1 MDRPHMGQGP
11 GAPALVK
18 LRGRFKPTRDMPAW
32 ETLWAE
38 PVEAGSYRLQNCS
51 FVVPLA
57 AGDVVLAEGAGDGEL
72 QLTGLVQP
80 SASIL
85 TVVGAPPGAG
95 LDVQPV
101 IDEWRSGGALWT
113 EHNNGLLV
121 TVWPEGHRLEQI
133 EGVIKP
139 TLAHG
144 LICLAPA
151 FPSIRDAEHMPEV
164 EWELE
169 RIFIEPVEDDE
180 AYSLRG

>member
-1 MDRPHMGQGP
+1 MGQDP
-11 GAPALVK
+11 DAPEMVK
-18 LRGRFKPTRDMPAW
+18 LRVRFKPTPDMPAW
-32 ETLWAE
+32 ETLWAA

-57 AGDVVLAEGAGDGEL
+57 AGDVVRAEPAGDGEL
-72 QLTGLVQP
+72 QLTGLVGP

-85 TVVGAPPGAG
+85 TVVGAPPGAD

-113 EHNNGLLV
+113 EHNNGLMV
-121 TVWPEGHRLEQI
+121 TVWPEGHRLDQVEA
-133 EGVIKP
+133 VIKP

-144 LICLAPA
+144 LIWLATA

-169 RIFIEPVEDDE
+169 RVFIEPVEDDADE
-180 AYSLRG
+180 